1 MSARALG
8 ELLGS
13 GVIERVEPD
22 RAAADRELFVARRH
36 ITTAAS
42 VARSDPTGAFAVGYD
57 AIRKAITAHM
67 RASGYRTR
75 KGPGHHA
82 RIGRYAVAAIDAP
95 EVTGHLQGYDD
106 LRLLRNQ
113 SQYEGLEVEPEE
125 VDELIAHARAIVG
138 AIRDDLGL

>member
-36 ITTAAS
+36 ITTAAP
-42 VARSDPTGAFAVGYD
+42 VARSDPTGAFAV
-57 AIRKAITAHM
+57 
-67 RASGYRTR
+67 
-75 KGPGHHA
+75 
-82 RIGRYAVAAIDAP
+82 
-95 EVTGHLQGYDD
+95 GYDD